1 MSFQVNQTL
10 NKLYIN
16 HRGELEA
23 VLFSRVHCKETAA
36 DICQEAY
43 LSLCRADD
51 LSSINNLKA
60 YLFRTA
66 LNLLTDHYRNQIR
79 NPASVEWVS
88 DLLPETEDRR
98 CAETVALGEQALD
111 QLLDTLESLSPLRQR
126 IFYLNRFEGMKQ
138 REIAETL
145 NISIRTVEENIKLA
159 LFYNKSFYYSCQN
172 SPCQPNLSHC

>member
-1 MSFQVNQTL
+1 MSLQLNQTL
-10 NKLYIN
+10 NELYIN

-23 VLFSRVHCKETAA
+23 VLFSRVRCKETAA
-36 DICQEAY
+36 DISQEAY
-43 LSLCRADD
+43 LSLCRAND

-66 LNLLTDHYRNQIR
+66 LNLLTDHYRNQLR
-79 NPASVEWVS
+79 NPASAEGVNYF
-88 DLLPETEDRR
+88 LLETEDRR

-111 QLLDTLESLSPLRQR
+111 HLIDTLETLSPLRRR
-126 IFYLNRFEGMKQ
+126 IFYLNRFDGMKQ

-159 LFYNKSFYYSCQN
+159 LI
-172 SPCQPNLSHC
+172 HCAKTLNNP